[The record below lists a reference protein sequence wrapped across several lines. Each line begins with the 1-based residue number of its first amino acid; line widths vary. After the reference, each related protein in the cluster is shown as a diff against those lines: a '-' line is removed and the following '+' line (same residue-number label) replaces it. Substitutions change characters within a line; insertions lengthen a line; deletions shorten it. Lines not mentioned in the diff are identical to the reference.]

1 MEGGRR
7 RRIEIGPSLLRAF
20 VVLGVVLAASSAP
33 AQRRAP
39 DPLAKIEI
47 AARTIEVFNPREPDQ
62 IRFGAL
68 EFRGGLELTSSY
80 RGFGGLSAIRIAAD
94 GGRFVAL
101 TDKGR
106 WLTGRIVYDRKHRPQ
121 GIGEAVMAPMLGPDG
136 RTLSARGWYDTES
149 IADDGGVLYVGIERV
164 NRIVRFDFGRSGVL
178 ARGEPIAL
186 PPGIAKLPH
195 NKGLEA
201 MAVVPKGPA
210 LAGTLIAISERGL
223 DARGDIRAFLI
234 GGPQPGE
241 FSIKRSD
248 DFDISDCAL
257 LPSGDLL
264 LLERRFSWWSGVA
277 MRIRRVSL
285 AAIAPGALVDGAT
298 LVFADMGYQ
307 VDNMEG
313 LAVHRTAEGEL
324 ILTLVSDDNFSMLQR
339 TILLQFRLMDE

>member
-1 MEGGRR
+1 MDGGRHGGS
-7 RRIEIGPSLLRAF
+7 EIGPSLLRAF
-20 VVLGVVLAASSAP
+20 LVVGLVLAASSAP

-39 DPLAKIEI
+39 DPPAKIQI

-80 RGFGGLSAIRIAAD
+80 RGFGGLSAIRVAAD

-106 WLTGRIVYDRKHRPQ
+106 WLTGRIVYDARRRPQ
-121 GIGEAVMAPMLGPDG
+121 GIGDAVMAPMLGPDG

-149 IADDGGVLYVGIERV
+149 IADDGGALYVGIERV

-178 ARGEPIAL
+178 ARGESIAL

-201 MAVVPKGPA
+201 MAVVPKGLP

-234 GGPQPGE
+234 GGPMPAE

-277 MRIRRVSL
+277 MRIRRVAL
-285 AAIAPGALVDGAT
+285 TAIAPGTLVDGAP
-298 LVFADMGYQ
+298 LMFADMGYQ
-307 VDNMEG
+307 IDNMEG
-313 LAVHRTAEGEL
+313 IAVHRTAQGKV

-339 TILLQFRLMDE
+339 TILLQFRFMDE